1 LNFVVGARGSKL
13 SQAQTNWVISELQ
26 KIDSSLSFEFKTIT
40 TKGDTDTRPLFAME
54 QKGIFEKEIDRA
66 VFEKEVDFAVHSLK
80 DVPSQLD
87 ENLIIACIPK
97 REAIND
103 VLITRDGFDIDSIPS
118 NSVIG
123 SSSLRRAVQI
133 TRKRPDLNVKPVR
146 GNIETRINKV
156 VDGKFD
162 GVVLAQA
169 GITRLGTSVK
179 LSKLSL
185 DDFPPSPGQGALA
198 IVCREDDSKTLEI
211 LQQIEDPKSRKE
223 IEAER
228 ALSDSVDSGCRFP
241 VGAFAISDSNSL
253 TLKVAVY
260 SMDGKKSIIL
270 EKSDNIDNAIELGK
284 SLGDELRDR
293 GVSEIASNWREELEE
308 WNKQWQVKSI
318 L

>member
-1 LNFVVGARGSKL
+1 MNFIVGARGSKL

-40 TKGDTDTRPLFAME
+40 SKGDTDTRPLFAME

-97 REAIND
+97 REVIND

-156 VDGKFD
+156 LDGKFD

-308 WNKQWQVKSI
+308 WNKQ
-318 L
+318 

>member
-1 LNFVVGARGSKL
+1 MNFIVGARGSKL

-156 VDGKFD
+156 IDGKFD

-284 SLGDELRDR
+284 SLGDELIDR

-308 WNKQWQVKSI
+308 WNKQ
-318 L
+318 

>member
-1 LNFVVGARGSKL
+1 MNFIVGARGSKL

-169 GITRLGTSVK
+169 GITRLGTNVK

-241 VGAFAISDSNSL
+241 VGAFAVSDSNSL

-260 SMDGKKSIIL
+260 SMDGKKSIRL

-308 WNKQWQVKSI
+308 WNKQ
-318 L
+318 

>member
-66 VFEKEVDFAVHSLK
+66 VFDKEVDFAVHSLK

-241 VGAFAISDSNSL
+241 VGAFAVSDSNSL

-270 EKSDNIDNAIELGK
+270 EKSDNINNAIELGK
-284 SLGDELRDR
+284 SLGDELKDR

-308 WNKQWQVKSI
+308 WNKQ
-318 L
+318 

>member
-1 LNFVVGARGSKL
+1 MNFIVGARGSKL

-169 GITRLGTSVK
+169 GITRLGTNVK

-308 WNKQWQVKSI
+308 WNKQ
-318 L
+318 

>member
-1 LNFVVGARGSKL
+1 MNFIVGARGSKL

-40 TKGDTDTRPLFAME
+40 TKGDTDTRPLFTME

-308 WNKQWQVKSI
+308 WNKQ
-318 L
+318 

>member
-1 LNFVVGARGSKL
+1 MNFVVGARGSKL

-103 VLITRDGFDIDSIPS
+103 VLITRDGYDIDSIPS

-241 VGAFAISDSNSL
+241 VGAFAVSDSNSL

-270 EKSDNIDNAIELGK
+270 EKSDNINNAIELGK
-284 SLGDELRDR
+284 SLGDELKDR

-308 WNKQWQVKSI
+308 WNKQ
-318 L
+318 

>member
-1 LNFVVGARGSKL
+1 MNFVVGARGSKL

-66 VFEKEVDFAVHSLK
+66 VFDKEVDFAVHSLK

-198 IVCREDDSKTLEI
+198 IVCRKDDSKTLEI

-241 VGAFAISDSNSL
+241 VGAFAVSDSNSL

-270 EKSDNIDNAIELGK
+270 EKSDNINNAIELGK
-284 SLGDELRDR
+284 SLGDELKDR

-308 WNKQWQVKSI
+308 WNKQ
-318 L
+318 

>member
-1 LNFVVGARGSKL
+1 MNFIVGARGSKL

-54 QKGIFEKEIDRA
+54 QRGIFEKEIDRA

-284 SLGDELRDR
+284 SLGDELKDR

-308 WNKQWQVKSI
+308 WNKQ
-318 L
+318 

>member
-1 LNFVVGARGSKL
+1 MNFIVGARGSKL

-66 VFEKEVDFAVHSLK
+66 VFDKEVDFAVHSLK

-133 TRKRPDLNVKPVR
+133 TRKRPDLNVKPIR

-241 VGAFAISDSNSL
+241 VGAFAVSDSNSL

-270 EKSDNIDNAIELGK
+270 EKSDNINNAIELGK
-284 SLGDELRDR
+284 SLGDELKDR

-308 WNKQWQVKSI
+308 WNKQ
-318 L
+318 

>member
-1 LNFVVGARGSKL
+1 MNFIVGARGSKL

-26 KIDSSLSFEFKTIT
+26 QTDSSLSFEFKTIT

-54 QKGIFEKEIDRA
+54 QKGIFEKEVDRA

-80 DVPSQLD
+80 DVPSELD
-87 ENLIIACIPK
+87 PNLIIACIPK

-123 SSSLRRAVQI
+123 SSSLRRAVQVR
-133 TRKRPDLNVKPVR
+133 RKRPDLIVKPVR

-156 VDGKFD
+156 IDGKFD

-169 GITRLGTSVK
+169 GITRLGTDVK
-179 LSKLSL
+179 FSKLTL

-198 IVCREDDSKTLEI
+198 IVCRKDDSKTWEL
-211 LQQIEDPKSRKE
+211 LQKIEDHKSRIE

-228 ALSDSVDSGCRFP
+228 ELSNSVDSGCRFP
-241 VGAFAISDSNSL
+241 VGAFAESDYDSL

-270 EKSDNIDNAIELGK
+270 EKTGNPKEAIELGR
-284 SLGDELRDR
+284 SLGAELRSR
-293 GVSEIASNWREELEE
+293 GVAEIASNWREELEE
-308 WNKQWQVKSI
+308 WNKQ
-318 L
+318 

>member
-1 LNFVVGARGSKL
+1 MNFIVGARGSKL

-133 TRKRPDLNVKPVR
+133 IRKRPDLNVKPVR

-241 VGAFAISDSNSL
+241 VGAFAVSDSNSL

-270 EKSDNIDNAIELGK
+270 EKSDNINNAIELGK
-284 SLGDELRDR
+284 SLGDELKDR

-308 WNKQWQVKSI
+308 WNKQ
-318 L
+318 

>member
-1 LNFVVGARGSKL
+1 MNFIVGARGSKL

-156 VDGKFD
+156 IDGKFD

-308 WNKQWQVKSI
+308 WNKQ
-318 L
+318 